1 MSFWPTLEAGHE
13 VFSAAFAVSLIYV
26 NYAYT
31 GWNAATY
38 LTSELENP
46 QRDLPRILAFGAAIV
61 ALLYVALNVTF
72 LLVAPAEAMVGKV
85 EVGYVAAQSV
95 FGPVG
100 ATIMGTVLALLLI
113 STVSAMTLA
122 GPRVL
127 QVVGEDFP
135 LFRSLAKTNTD
146 GLPARAVYVQSALAM
161 AFILTGSFESI
172 LIFAGFTLGLN
183 SFMAVAGAP
192 LRWRQPGRSGPIA
205 FLLPGSAPDLSGAN
219 GVDHGLSAS
228 SQTREALLGLAIV
241 ALGLLVYA
249 VARRFNRPLPPGI
262 P

>member
-1 MSFWPTLEAGHE
+1 M
-13 VFSAAFAVSLIYV
+13 
-26 NYAYT
+26 
-31 GWNAATY
+31 
-38 LTSELENP
+38 
-46 QRDLPRILAFGAAIV
+46 
-61 ALLYVALNVTF
+61 
-72 LLVAPAEAMVGKV
+72 GKV

-183 SFMAVAGAP
+183 SFMAVAGAFL
-192 LRWRQPGRSGPIA
+192 LRWRQPERSRPYRIPFYPVPPLIYLGLTGWTMVY
-205 FLLPGSAPDLSGAN
+205 LLQA
-219 GVDHGLSAS
+219 
-228 SQTREALLGLAIV
+228 QTREALLGLAIV

-249 VARRFNRPLPPGI
+249 VARRFNPALTAEDSGTAL
-262 P
+262 

>member
-1 MSFWPTLEAGHE
+1 M
-13 VFSAAFAVSLIYV
+13 
-26 NYAYT
+26 
-31 GWNAATY
+31 
-38 LTSELENP
+38 
-46 QRDLPRILAFGAAIV
+46 

-85 EVGYVAAQSV
+85 EVGYIAAQSV

-100 ATIMGTVLALLLI
+100 STLMGTVLALLLI

-135 LFRSLAKTNTD
+135 LFRSLAKTNAD

-183 SFMAVAGAP
+183 SFMAVAGAFL
-192 LRWRQPGRSGPIA
+192 LRWRQPERPRPYRIP
-205 FLLPGSAPDLSGAN
+205 LYPVPPL
-219 GVDHGLSAS
+219 
-228 SQTREALLGLAIV
+228 I
-241 ALGLLVYA
+241 YC
-249 VARRFNRPLPPGI
+249 ARRQPAARPTSI
-262 P
+262 